1 LASRQRVK
9 KTLERNLSDLDDHLY
24 LLEDQLRRLGESDA
38 HIKVIAAELRVLI
51 CFSSGTEGL
60 LWRLADELGVSVEV
74 TMFVPEN
81 LDPTLPLSVGLIFS
95 YGPIETYSSGDP
107 LSVPRNYSFRE
118 VIKKHEPV
126 FISGKGIT
134 HEYLIKA
141 IAQQMGTAHEDEGIE
156 LSLLEM
162 ESIFVRGVNPYI
174 PILKT
179 DAELVLQMG
188 SRILRE
194 ANRSINFVRK
204 PRRFSVSSGGVL
216 QGRSG
221 TAKDYAGDFEQ
232 TGSSIEVEGTM
243 AFRLIHE
250 NPDWATDN
258 NTYAFGEIQKSS
270 VRIDPTKRPPNIIE
284 LKVKGICGKNF
295 TRNYPAFPCDERGLR
310 VAISWKTPKVKI
322 YMNEQHVETFDA
334 K

>member
-1 LASRQRVK
+1 LTSRQRVK
-9 KTLERNLSDLDDHLY
+9 KTHERNLADLDDHLY
-24 LLEDQLRRLGESDA
+24 LLEDHLRRLDEGDA
-38 HIKVIAAELRVLI
+38 HLKVIAAELRVLI

-60 LWRLADELGVSVEV
+60 LWRLADDLGVSDEV
-74 TMFVPEN
+74 TIFVPEN
-81 LDPTLPLSVGLIFS
+81 VDPTLPLSVGLIFS
-95 YGPIETYSSGDP
+95 FNPLETDFSGDP
-107 LSVPRNYSFRE
+107 MSVPRKYSFRD

-156 LSLLEM
+156 FSLLEM
-162 ESIFVRGVNPYI
+162 ESIFVRGVRPYI
-174 PILKT
+174 PKLKT
-179 DAELVLQMG
+179 DAELALKMG

-194 ANRSINFVRK
+194 ANRRINFARK
-204 PRRFSVSSGGVL
+204 PRRFSVSYGGGL
-216 QGRSG
+216 QARSG
-221 TAKDYAGDFEQ
+221 TAKNYAGDFEQ

-250 NPDWATDN
+250 NPDWATDK
-258 NTYAFGEIQKSS
+258 NTYVFGEIQKSS

-284 LKVKGICGKNF
+284 LKVKGICGKDF

-310 VAISWKTPKVKI
+310 VAISWKTPEVKI
-322 YMNEQHVETFDA
+322 YMNGQHMETFDA
-334 K
+334 I